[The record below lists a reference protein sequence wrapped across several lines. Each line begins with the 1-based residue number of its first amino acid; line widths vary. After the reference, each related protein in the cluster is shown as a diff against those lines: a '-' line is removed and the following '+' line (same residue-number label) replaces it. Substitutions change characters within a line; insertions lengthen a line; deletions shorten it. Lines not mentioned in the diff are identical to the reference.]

1 MNQPWTPKPGDRVA
15 RHPRQRQIDPV
26 HFTIP
31 SRRHQSSILASPLF
45 LVYGFAV
52 LISLG
57 TALLL
62 LPIAHEGSGVTPF
75 VDALLTATSAATVT
89 GLVTQ
94 DTASYWSGFGKA
106 TILALMFIG
115 GAGFMAVATFLLT
128 LIGQRAPAAERLLTR
143 ETLQLDHARDLA
155 RIATRVVLVAA
166 GVQLVGLAVLA
177 VRFSLTFSPAE
188 AVWQAA
194 FQAVSSFNSAG
205 LVIFPNSSNLSTF
218 RSDPVVLGITAA
230 LIVAGAVGYAVLV
243 DVVRSRRFSLL
254 NLNTKLVVVA
264 TLVLIATGAV
274 VFLAS
279 EQDNPKTLGGLSL
292 VDQIAISL
300 FESVSGR
307 TAGFSSVGFG
317 NAEQQT
323 TFLFTALMFIGGASA
338 SVAGG
343 IKVNTAAV
351 VVATVAATVRGR
363 GRTSAFGREIPR
375 AEVQRAFSV
384 TTVALGAA
392 FLVVLALLLSERD
405 FPFTH
410 LLFESVSALFT
421 VGQSIGL
428 TPELSDW
435 GHIILIASMLMGRIG
450 PIALGLV
457 MATRGGGDVYRRPLE
472 RITIG

>member
-1 MNQPWTPKPGDRVA
+1 MSQSWTPKPGDRVA

-31 SRRHQSSILASPLF
+31 SRRPQSSILASPLF
-45 LVYGFAV
+45 LVYGFGV

-62 LPIAHEGSGVTPF
+62 LPIAREGGGATSF

-89 GLVTQ
+89 GLITQ

-128 LIGQRAPAAERLLTR
+128 LIGQRATAAERLLTR
-143 ETLQLDHARDLA
+143 ETLQLGHARDLA
-155 RIATRVVLVAA
+155 WITTRVVLVAA
-166 GVQLVGLAVLA
+166 GIQLVGLAALA
-177 VRFSLTFSPAE
+177 VRFSFTFSPAE

-194 FQAVSSFNSAG
+194 FHAVSSFNGAG
-205 LVIFPNSSNLSTF
+205 LVILPGSSSLSTF
-218 RSDPVVLGITAA
+218 REDPIVLGITAV
-230 LIVAGAVGYAVLV
+230 LIVAGAVGYSVLV
-243 DVVRSRRFSLL
+243 DLVRSRRFSLL
-254 NLNTKLVVVA
+254 KLNTKLVFVA
-264 TLVLIATGAV
+264 TLALIVMGTV
-274 VFLAS
+274 VFFAS
-279 EQDNPKTLGGLSL
+279 EYDNPKTLGGQSL
-292 VDQIAISL
+292 IDQVTVSL

-317 NAEQQT
+317 DAEQQT

-351 VVATVAATVRGR
+351 VVATMIATVRGR
-363 GRTSAFGREIPR
+363 RRTSAFGREIPR
-375 AEVQRAFSV
+375 AEVQRAFSI
-384 TTVALGAA
+384 TSVALGAA

-428 TPELSDW
+428 TPALSDW
-435 GHIILIASMLMGRIG
+435 GHFILIVSMLVGRTG
-450 PIALGLV
+450 PIALGLL
-457 MATRGGGDVYRRPLE
+457 MATRGGDVYGRPLE
-472 RITIG
+472 RVTIG

>member
-1 MNQPWTPKPGDRVA
+1 MSQPWTPKPGDRVA

-31 SRRHQSSILASPLF
+31 SRRPQSSILGSPLF
-45 LVYGFAV
+45 LVYGFGV

-62 LPIAHEGSGVTPF
+62 LPIAHYGGGVTPF

-106 TILALMFIG
+106 TILALMFTG
-115 GAGFMAVATFLLT
+115 GAGFMAVATFLLM
-128 LIGQRAPAAERLLTR
+128 LIGQRATSAERLLTR

-166 GVQLVGLAVLA
+166 CIQLVGLAVLA
-177 VRFSLTFSPAE
+177 IRFSFTFSPAE

-194 FQAVSSFNSAG
+194 FHSVSSFNSAG
-205 LVIFPNSSNLSTF
+205 FVILPDSSSLSAF
-218 RSDPVVLGITAA
+218 RDDPVVLGITAV
-230 LIVAGAVGYAVLV
+230 LIVAGAAGYGVLI
-243 DVVRSRRFSLL
+243 DVARSRRFSLL
-254 NLNTKLVVVA
+254 KLNTKLVLVA
-264 TLVLIATGAV
+264 TLTLIVTGAV

-279 EQDNPKTLGGLSL
+279 EYDNPKTVGGVSL
-292 VDQIAISL
+292 IDQMAISL
-300 FESVSGR
+300 FESISGR

-317 NAEQQT
+317 DTEQQT
-323 TFLFTALMFIGGASA
+323 NFLFTALMFIGGASA

-343 IKVNTAAV
+343 VKVNTASV
-351 VVATVAATVRGR
+351 VVATVVATVRGR

-384 TTVALGAA
+384 TTVALAAA
-392 FLVVLALLLSERD
+392 FLVILALLLSERD

-428 TPELSDW
+428 TPALSDW
-435 GHIILIASMLMGRIG
+435 GHVILIGSMLVGRIG

-457 MATRGGGDVYRRPLE
+457 MATRGGGDIYGRPLE
-472 RITIG
+472 RVTIG